1 MRLLF
6 TSLVRPHLE
15 FANVVW
21 APRFVKDKN
30 LIEAV
35 QRRATRMIP
44 ELKNFTYED
53 RLKSIDLPSL
63 EFRRRRGDMI
73 EVYKYLHKIYE
84 TKDKI
89 LPLDRSGINTRGH
102 SLKLSKRGCRL
113 DVRKNFFSF
122 RVVNPWNALP
132 EEVVSAPSL
141 NSFKARL
148 DKHWTRHKFSIDLDE
163 ILSN

>member
-1 MRLLF
+1 
-6 TSLVRPHLE
+6 
-15 FANVVW
+15 
-21 APRFVKDKN
+21 
-30 LIEAV
+30 
-35 QRRATRMIP
+35 MIP
-44 ELKNFTYED
+44 ELKNLTYED
-53 RLKSIDLPSL
+53 RLKSINLPSL

-84 TKDKI
+84 TKDNI

-163 ILSN
+163 ILHN